1 MHFPGAG
8 RRARVAWCLY
18 DWANSSFP
26 AVILTF
32 VFAAYFVGGVAVTP
46 VQGTGLWAAAI
57 TASALA
63 IAVASPVLG
72 AIADRSGARK
82 PWLGAFTILCIGAT
96 GCLWWVRPGPDW
108 ILLAL
113 VLVGVANFAFELA
126 IVFYNAMLPEICP
139 KDLLGRLSGWGWGLG
154 YGGGL
159 VCLLIVLLGFVRAEV
174 PPFGLDPTAWEHVR
188 IAFPIAAAWTA
199 LFALPLFLMVPD
211 KTGPGPGAIA
221 AVRLGL
227 GQLAGTFGA
236 LRGRPGI
243 LRFLVARMIYTD
255 GLNTLFAFGGIYA
268 RVTWGLEMDEVILFG
283 IILNLTAGL
292 GAAGF
297 AWVDDWIGARRTIL
311 IALVG
316 LTVFGGL
323 ILLVQTK
330 LWFWIFGVTLGI
342 FFGPAQAASRSLMA
356 RMAPPDM
363 RAEMFGLFAFS
374 GKATAFLGPA
384 ILGWVTVATDSQ
396 RAGMATVLAFFVVG
410 FMILW
415 PLKEAGTG
423 NRSG

>member
-1 MHFPGAG
+1 MANRGPLWRHDTGSDADFTDIATALRDYYVGARG
-8 RRARVAWCLY
+8 CYLRIAPAVAENALDRAR
-18 DWANSSFP
+18 
-26 AVILTF
+26 
-32 VFAAYFVGGVAVTP
+32 
-46 VQGTGLWAAAI
+46 
-57 TASALA
+57 
-63 IAVASPVLG
+63 
-72 AIADRSGARK
+72 
-82 PWLGAFTILCIGAT
+82 
-96 GCLWWVRPGPDW
+96 
-108 ILLAL
+108 
-113 VLVGVANFAFELA
+113 
-126 IVFYNAMLPEICP
+126 
-139 KDLLGRLSGWGWGLG
+139 
-154 YGGGL
+154 
-159 VCLLIVLLGFVRAEV
+159 
-174 PPFGLDPTAWEHVR
+174 
-188 IAFPIAAAWTA
+188 
-199 LFALPLFLMVPD
+199 
-211 KTGPGPGAIA
+211 
-221 AVRLGL
+221 
-227 GQLAGTFGA
+227 
-236 LRGRPGI
+236 
-243 LRFLVARMIYTD
+243 
-255 GLNTLFAFGGIYA
+255 
-268 RVTWGLEMDEVILFG
+268 
-283 IILNLTAGL
+283 L

-297 AWVDDWIGARRTIL
+297 AWLDDWIGSRRTIL

-384 ILGWVTVATDSQ
+384 ILGWVTFATDSQ